1 MRRWTLARDEIFD
14 AGAENG
20 PQLRL
25 EELRM
30 GSAQANASPAHER
43 IGLALIAEVGNLLVA
58 AEIERANGDHVLR
71 SGFEDRAV
79 DGQLVILIGDA
90 GVGQEQIFRAIE
102 PDAASA
108 DLAGHGSVGG
118 AVDVGQ

>member
-1 MRRWTLARDEIFD
+1 MGR
-14 AGAENG
+14 AEPNTA
-20 PQLRL
+20 PT
-25 EELRM
+25 
-30 GSAQANASPAHER
+30 HER
-43 IGLALIAEVGNLLVA
+43 IGLARTAQIGHLLVA

-108 DLAGHGSVGG
+108 DLGGHGSVGG